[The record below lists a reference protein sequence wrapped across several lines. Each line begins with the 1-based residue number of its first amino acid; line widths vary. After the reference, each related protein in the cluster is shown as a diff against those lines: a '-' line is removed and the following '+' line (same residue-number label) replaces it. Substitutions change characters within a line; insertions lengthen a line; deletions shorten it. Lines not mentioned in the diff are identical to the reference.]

1 MFGAW
6 LWFSLGLVGS
16 WVFVLVWGIGLI
28 GDWLLGLTRGEGHK
42 WARSI
47 MKYYEVL

>member
-1 MFGAW
+1 MFGVG
-6 LWFSLGLVGS
+6 WF
-16 WVFVLVWGIGLI
+16 FVLVWGIGLI

-47 MKYYEVL
+47 RSIYEATRNS